1 MKTSSIVYKGDI
13 RTEATHNKS
22 GQIIF
27 TDAPTDNFGKGEAF
41 SPTDLVA
48 TALGC
53 CVLSIMGIAAKTHDI
68 KMEGTKVDI
77 QKTMAD
83 NPRRI
88 VKIEVDIYMPNFEYD
103 SREKSILTN
112 AAKGCPVSRSLN
124 HEIEEVITF
133 HWAL

>member
-1 MKTSSIVYKGDI
+1 MKTSSIIYKGDI

-53 CVLSIMGIAAKTHDI
+53 CVLSIMGIAAKTHEI

-103 SREKSILTN
+103 SREKSI
-112 AAKGCPVSRSLN
+112 
-124 HEIEEVITF
+124 
-133 HWAL
+133 

>member
-1 MKTSSIVYKGDI
+1 
-13 RTEATHNKS
+13 
-22 GQIIF
+22 
-27 TDAPTDNFGKGEAF
+27 
-41 SPTDLVA
+41 
-48 TALGC
+48 
-53 CVLSIMGIAAKTHDI
+53 
-68 KMEGTKVDI
+68 MEGTKVDI
-77 QKTMAD
+77 EKTMAD

>member
-13 RTEATHNKS
+13 RTEAKHTKS

-53 CVLSIMGIAAKTHDI
+53 CILSIMGIAAKTHNI
-68 KMEGTKVDI
+68 IMEGTKVDI
-77 QKTMAD
+77 QKTMAE

-88 VKIEVDIYMPNFEYD
+88 VKIEVDIYMPSVQYD
-103 SREKSILTN
+103 SREKAILTN

-133 HWAL
+133 YWNS